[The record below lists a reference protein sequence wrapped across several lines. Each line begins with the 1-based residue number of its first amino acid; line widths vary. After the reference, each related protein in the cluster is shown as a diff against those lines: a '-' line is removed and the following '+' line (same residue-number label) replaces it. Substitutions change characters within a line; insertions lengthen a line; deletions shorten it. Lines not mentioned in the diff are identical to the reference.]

1 MLILD
6 NIPAL
11 LVAVPLLA
19 SAVVS
24 LLPSARIAWG
34 IAFVTTLICLYMTF
48 ELVAL
53 YPPLRL

>member
-11 LVAVPLLA
+11 LVAIPLLA

-24 LLPSARIAWG
+24 LLPSARISW
-34 IAFVTTLICLYMTF
+34 
-48 ELVAL
+48 
-53 YPPLRL
+53 